1 MYHWKTKNTSQK
13 WIEAAER
20 AMTVTIPSN
29 PNTLSAQSCCL
40 YHWSYQ
46 LTWAVRTY
54 DAWIHEHVQ
63 AANRF
68 VHVPWILDFQDLPRL
83 SRYAIS
89 TPEEVHITCTTACW
103 RSKML
108 KEPLTVNWE
117 LRTRDYARS
126 KGRLRCRHRGPHRT
140 KKKYIARWS
149 EDVIISFVDSI
160 EFIWISHLFRV
171 QLVK

>member
-1 MYHWKTKNTSQK
+1 MYHWKTQNTSQK

-54 DAWIHEHVQ
+54 DASIHEHVQ

-89 TPEEVHITCTTACW
+89 TPEEVTSHAQLPVDVPKCWKNHWQSTESSGRETTRGARDGCVADIVVLTEQKW
-103 RSKML
+103 YYSKM
-108 KEPLTVNWE
+108 VW
-117 LRTRDYARS
+117 
-126 KGRLRCRHRGPHRT
+126 RCHC
-140 KKKYIARWS
+140 
-149 EDVIISFVDSI
+149 
-160 EFIWISHLFRV
+160 
-171 QLVK
+171 